1 MQVKDMVRE
10 NDGEKEELVLT
21 ITASAEEV
29 DESAKKFFAE
39 IAQRDIPG
47 FRKGKAPRAV
57 LEQNVGGH
65 KNAMGG
71 VAEMLINELGF
82 KAIDDADVIFL
93 SNPDFNVENDVVEG
107 KPFSFSVS
115 GPVVPAMKL
124 SSCDP
129 VSIEMPPDEATDEEV
144 EAELAALQDYYHS
157 FESID
162 DAGHKAEMGD
172 TVCATVTVLDD
183 GQPVNGLRGASRM
196 YELGD
201 GTMPES
207 FDEQVV
213 GAKANE
219 EIEFDFSA
227 KKDDGTPEIGS
238 GNLHAIVTVTEFR
251 RKVVPALDDELALK
265 VGCADV
271 DDMRAQMRRN
281 INEHKNNTLPNLMVE
296 RAVDVLVDRLVGEV
310 PQYYVDF
317 IRQDVGREVMQS
329 FEKQGTSLQQW
340 LLQNGTN
347 GDDLKAEV
355 SKEAVRRA
363 KIDCALEAFIAE
375 KGIDCTEDDIEKEL
389 ANEDD
394 PAAIRE
400 KWESSN
406 RMAELR
412 KICRHSKATRWL
424 VQTAEVTVVDD
435 SAEN

>member
-10 NDGEKEELVLT
+10 DDGEKQELVLT
-21 ITASAEEV
+21 MCASAEEV

-47 FRKGKAPRAV
+47 FRKGKAPRQV
-57 LEQNVGGH
+57 LEQSVGGH

-82 KAIDDADVIFL
+82 KAIDDADVVFL
-93 SNPDFNVENDVVEG
+93 GNPDFNVEDDVVEG
-107 KPFSFSVS
+107 KPFTFTVS
-115 GPVVPAMKL
+115 GPVVPSMKL

-129 VSIEMPPDEATDEEV
+129 VAIEMPPDEATDAEV

-157 FESID
+157 FEKVD
-162 DAGHKAEMGD
+162 DADHKAEMGD

-207 FDEQVV
+207 FDEQLA
-213 GAKANE
+213 GALANQE
-219 EIEFDFSA
+219 VEFDFSA

-238 GNLHAIVTVTEFR
+238 GNLHAIVTITEFR
-251 RKVVPALDDELALK
+251 RKVTPALDDELAVK
-265 VGCADV
+265 VGCANV
-271 DDMRAQMRRN
+271 DDMRDQMRRS

-340 LLQNGTN
+340 LLQNGTK

-355 SKEAVRRA
+355 TSEAIRRA

-375 KGIDCTEDDIEKEL
+375 KGIECTEEDIQKEL
-389 ANEDD
+389 ANEEN
-394 PAAIRE
+394 PADIRE

-424 VQTAEVTVVDD
+424 VQTAEVTVVED
-435 SAEN
+435 SAE

>member
-47 FRKGKAPRAV
+47 FRKGKAPRQV
-57 LEQNVGGH
+57 LEQSVGGH

-82 KAIDDADVIFL
+82 KAIDDADVVFL
-93 SNPDFNVENDVVEG
+93 SNPDFNVDNDVVEG
-107 KPFSFSVS
+107 KPFTFTVS
-115 GPVVPAMKL
+115 GPVVPTMKL
-124 SSCDP
+124 TNCDP
-129 VSIEMPPDEATDEEV
+129 VAIEMPPDEATDEEV

-162 DAGHKAEMGD
+162 DPDHKAEMGD
-172 TVCATVTVLDD
+172 TICATVTVLDD

-201 GTMPES
+201 ATMPES

-238 GNLHAIVTVTEFR
+238 GNLHAIVTITEFR
-251 RKVVPALDDELALK
+251 RKVLPALDEDLAIK

-281 INEHKNNTLPNLMVE
+281 INEHKNKTLPNLMVE
-296 RAVDVLVDRLVGEV
+296 RAVDVLIDRLVGDV

-355 SKEAVRRA
+355 SKEALRRA
-363 KIDCALEAFIAE
+363 QIDCALEAFIAE
-375 KGIDCTEDDIEKEL
+375 KGIECTEEDIEKEL

-400 KWESSN
+400 KWEASN

-412 KICRHSKATRWL
+412 KICRHSKATRLL
-424 VQTAEVTVVDD
+424 VQEAEVTVVDGT
-435 SAEN
+435 AE